1 MIMTL
6 DTQVEKNIKD
16 LPLREVVSNI
26 IEQYIITME
35 DQTIESLHSM
45 VIKEVELGLFKKVL
59 QLCQGNQSLAAKWLG
74 LARGTLRKRLA
85 EYNLE

>member
-1 MIMTL
+1 MTL